1 MTGAIRRCAVWAL
14 LTLGLAASPAGAEE
28 RVQVTGDSAG
38 GKAIVNFDWATPT
51 TFSAE
56 IFDGNLIVRFGR
68 PFEASFDEAVKALP
82 RHLLDATIRPDQR
95 TAVLALRREQTFRS
109 SQSGNR
115 VSIELLDP
123 GSAKVEANGTPK
135 PPALRPPKPQ
145 SANAEPAQLEPAKP
159 VLAKSEPAKSGPAKS
174 GPAKSEPA
182 KPEPKP
188 AEAAPAGPRVRLGSS
203 EDGTRLEID
212 WGRPVAVATIENG
225 RAVTMTFDAP
235 GKLDLGDL
243 KDRALKL
250 VDGIDSKADR
260 TTSSLSLTLA
270 ERARLRQSQDG
281 NRHIIDIAPATG
293 PRTAAKQET
302 KPETKAESK
311 PEARAEAKSEPK
323 PEAKPEAKAEA
334 KPNGKGEAKPSAP
347 PAAATNAPPG
357 GEADTPT
364 RLTPAAP
371 ATANGPLAVSTQLV
385 DDRLTLRF
393 PWTQPV
399 AAAAF
404 RRGEQIWIVFDR
416 PAKLELAR
424 VLKAPATVMTGA
436 AQLADEAAT
445 VLRMNASA
453 SINPALSLDGTT
465 WNVELRHQP
474 LQPETPIAIEPRS
487 APSRETSLALI
498 VDQPGNPVRLRD
510 PDVGDRLVVVPIA
523 NPGQGVAGTREFAE
537 FRILASSQG
546 IAIEPIADRIAVEAA
561 PGAVVVSAPG
571 GLLMSS
577 NSDSAFGAGAFSGP
591 RLLAEQPLFD
601 FPAWS
606 RGGEAKFSENRRALN
621 LLLANAPPE
630 TRTAVRLENARF
642 YFANLMPQD
651 ALGAL
656 ERIEADGD
664 PEAVSAEFRALK
676 GAALTMS
683 RRGADAEAVLA
694 DPRLQDNREAQLW
707 RAAAAAQRGNFT
719 QANALFVAAGAVPQ
733 TYPALLRQDL
743 GLKATEA
750 AIAAGDPKL
759 GSSLAD
765 ALGGLI
771 KDGPNRGQLDYL
783 RGRAL
788 ADLGKRA
795 DAVKLW
801 TEVVARRELP
811 SWPRAEMALIESGL
825 AAKTLKP
832 LAAIERLE
840 KLRYVWRGDELERRV
855 LSLLAQ
861 LNLEVGNSAAGL
873 STYRELASTF
883 PDSAEARGAADAM
896 TKAFTKLFVD
906 GESESMPPLK
916 ALALYDQFRELTPS
930 GAKGDAVIRNLADRL
945 ASIDLLDRASE
956 LLEDL
961 VKNRLTGDAK
971 AEGGARLAAIRLQN
985 GQPAAAIEALD
996 ASNVETVSD
1005 PLKRERARTR
1015 AQALVQLDKPEE
1027 ALALI
1032 AADDGDPADRLR
1044 QDIYWK
1050 QADWPQAAKVAARR
1064 AERLAPAGGK
1074 PEKPSA
1080 EAATAIMNAAVATSL
1095 AGDKKALAAL
1105 RERYAKAMDQT
1116 AQRSAFRLIANGSGS
1131 PTDLAQVRQSLETA
1145 QGFQQFLNSTR
1156 PAAGGAAPPPA
1167 PGAPAPK
1174 PETPKPL
1181 N

>member
-1 MTGAIRRCAVWAL
+1 MIGWVRRHAILAL
-14 LTLGLAASPAGAEE
+14 LALGLAATPAGAQE
-28 RVQVTGDSAG
+28 RVQVSGDSTG
-38 GKAIVNFDWATPT
+38 GKAVVNFDWSTPT

-68 PFEASFDEAVKALP
+68 PFDTSFDEAVKALP
-82 RHLLDATIRPDQR
+82 KHLLDATIRPDQR
-95 TAVLALRREQTFRS
+95 TAVLALRREQTFRT
-109 SQSGNR
+109 SQSGTR
-115 VSIELLDP
+115 ISIELLDP
-123 GSAKVEANGTPK
+123 GAPKSDTNGTPR
-135 PPALRPPKPQ
+135 PPAAKSAQAPQAKPEAPKPE
-145 SANAEPAQLEPAKP
+145 APKPAETKPAESKPEAAKADPKKASPSEAKTGETKPA
-159 VLAKSEPAKSGPAKS
+159 
-174 GPAKSEPA
+174 
-182 KPEPKP
+182 EPKP
-188 AEAAPAGPRVRLGSS
+188 AESAPVGPRVRLGQS
-203 EDGTRLEID
+203 EEGTRLEID
-212 WGRPVAVATIENG
+212 WGRPVAAATIENG
-225 RAVTMTFDAP
+225 RNVTMTFDAP
-235 GKLDLGDL
+235 GRLDLGDL
-243 KDRALKL
+243 KDRSLKL
-250 VDGIDSKADR
+250 VEGIDSKGDKNG
-260 TTSSLSLTLA
+260 SSLSVTLA
-270 ERARLRQSQDG
+270 DRAQLRQSQDG
-281 NRHIIDIAPATG
+281 NRTIIDIAPAAG
-293 PRTAAKQET
+293 AKTVAKAEPKPEAKADP
-302 KPETKAESK
+302 KPETKA
-311 PEARAEAKSEPK
+311 
-323 PEAKPEAKAEA
+323 EAKPEAKAEA
-334 KPNGKGEAKPSAP
+334 KPNGKADAKPAAPP
-347 PAAATNAPPG
+347 PAATTPAPAADT
-357 GEADTPT
+357 ADTPT
-364 RLTPAAP
+364 RLTPGTPPAP
-371 ATANGPLAVSTQLV
+371 INGPLAVAMQLV
-385 DDRLTLRF
+385 DDKLTLKF
-393 PWTQPV
+393 PWPQPV
-399 AAAAF
+399 GAAAF
-404 RRGEQIWIVFDR
+404 RRGEQVWIVFDR
-416 PAKLELAR
+416 PVKLDLSKLQR
-424 VLKAPATVMTGA
+424 APATIMSGA
-436 AQLADEAAT
+436 GQLADEALT
-445 VLRMNASA
+445 VMRLNASA
-453 SINPALSLDGTT
+453 SINPSMSLDGTA

-474 LQPETPIAIEPRS
+474 LQPDAPIAIEPRV
-487 APSRETSLALI
+487 APNRETSLALI
-498 VDQPGNPVRLRD
+498 VEQPGKPVRLRD
-510 PDVGDRLVVVPIA
+510 PDIGDRLIVVPIA
-523 NPGQGVAGTREFAE
+523 TPGQGVAGTREFAE
-537 FRILASSQG
+537 FRILASTQG
-546 IAIEPIADRIAVEAA
+546 IAIEPIADRIVVDAV
-561 PGAVVVSAPG
+561 PGAVLVSAPG

-577 NSDSAFGAGAFSGP
+577 NSDSSFGAGASGP
-591 RLLAEQPLFD
+591 RLLAEQQLFD

-606 RGGEAKFSENRRALN
+606 RGGDEKFSENRRALN
-621 LLLANAPPE
+621 LMLANAPPE
-630 TRTAVRLENARF
+630 TRTTARLENARF
-642 YFANLMPQD
+642 YFAHLMPQD
-651 ALGAL
+651 ALGAI

-664 PEAVSAEFRALK
+664 PEATSAEFRALK
-676 GAALTMS
+676 GAALVLS
-683 RRGADAEAVLA
+683 RRGADAEAILA
-694 DPRLQDNREAQLW
+694 DPRLADNREAQLW
-707 RAAAAAQRGNFT
+707 RAAAAAQRGNFA
-719 QANALFVAAGAVPQ
+719 QAHPLFTAAGAPPQ
-733 TYPALLRQDL
+733 TYPATLRQDL
-743 GLKATEA
+743 GLKAIEA
-750 AIAAGDPKL
+750 AIVAGDPKL

-765 ALGGLI
+765 ALGGQI
-771 KDGPNRGQLDYL
+771 KDGPSRGQLDYL

-873 STYRELASTF
+873 STYRDLAATYPESG
-883 PDSAEARGAADAM
+883 EARGAADAM
-896 TKAFTKLFVD
+896 TKAFTRLFVD

-916 ALALYDQFRELTPS
+916 ALTLYDQFRELTPS

-985 GQPAAAIEALD
+985 GQAAAAIEALD
-996 ASNVETVSD
+996 SSNVDTISD

-1015 AQALVQLDKPEE
+1015 AQALVALDKPED
-1027 ALALI
+1027 ALTLI

-1064 AERLAPAGGK
+1064 AERLAPPAGDK
-1074 PEKPSA
+1074 PAKPSD

-1145 QGFQQFLNSTR
+1145 QGFQQFLNSTK
-1156 PAAGGAAPPPA
+1156 PAAGGAAA